1 MENLVSVIMPT
12 FNRAETISKA
22 IQSVYEQTYKNW
34 ELIIIDDASTD
45 NTEDIVKTI
54 DDERIKYVK
63 NECNRG
69 ANFSRNYG
77 CKMAQGEY
85 LAFLDSDN
93 YWLSEKLEKQ
103 VQVLRSSSEKVA
115 FVFCQIKLFNDE
127 KVRVIPDD
135 KFCIGNVES
144 IMKKYNVI
152 DTNAVLMKRDV
163 FEKMGGFDE
172 SMPRLQDYD
181 LFYNVIVIHHYE
193 VKYMAE
199 ILDHSILQPNSI
211 SRDASRFT
219 KAMFLFIEKYHKYM
233 NDDEIVIRLRTLI
246 DSIENSIEWNTYI
259 NRLQAIDGLFT
270 PALCVELLKQ
280 YSIQTRYYETLFSW
294 KEEMEKNKLRTIFPS
309 RFFNDDFVIAIYGL
323 GRWGEAIYS
332 ELNNVGIQVS
342 VGIDKKVEDFHDI
355 KVIKPAQISEK
366 IDIIIVSVFQHYED
380 IKKELAKYFGGEIVS
395 IEELIVS
402 NIKK

>member
-152 DTNAVLMKRDV
+152 DTNAVLMKRVV